1 MFQKFLITVFIV
13 LPLSLLVKDPQQL
26 GKRVDREIKDEF
38 QISSFEHEAV
48 LIPAPVSKELPA
60 KITEDNFFRLK
71 NGKNLIGYAY
81 LDKAPSKTA
90 EFDYLVILDKDLA
103 IARTKVLVYRE
114 EYGGEIGSKRWLRQ
128 FEGKSKA
135 SQVRNIAA
143 ISGATISVRSMK
155 MAVKDLLA
163 SIEILQEKN
172 IL

>member
-1 MFQKFLITVFIV
+1 MFQKFLITVLIV
-13 LPLSLLVKDPQQL
+13 LPLSFLVKDPQL

-38 QISSFEHEAV
+38 QVSTFEHEGV
-48 LIPAPVSKELPA
+48 LIPAAVRKELPA
-60 KITEDNFFRLK
+60 KVTEDNFFRLK
-71 NGKNLIGYAY
+71 NGKNLIGFAY

-90 EFDYLVILDKDLA
+90 KFDYMVIFDKDLA

-128 FEGKSKA
+128 FDGKTKA
-135 SQVRNIAA
+135 SEVRNIAA

-155 MAVKDLLA
+155 MAVKDLLS
-163 SIEILQEKN
+163 SIEILQQKN

>member
-13 LPLSLLVKDPQQL
+13 LPLSFFVKDPQQL

-38 QISSFEHEAV
+38 HVSSFEHEGV
-48 LIPAPVSKELPA
+48 LIPASVAKELPA
-60 KITEDNFFRLK
+60 KVTEDNFFRLK
-71 NGKNLIGYAY
+71 NEGNLIGYAY

-135 SQVRNIAA
+135 SQVRDIAA

-155 MAVKDLLA
+155 LAVKDLLD